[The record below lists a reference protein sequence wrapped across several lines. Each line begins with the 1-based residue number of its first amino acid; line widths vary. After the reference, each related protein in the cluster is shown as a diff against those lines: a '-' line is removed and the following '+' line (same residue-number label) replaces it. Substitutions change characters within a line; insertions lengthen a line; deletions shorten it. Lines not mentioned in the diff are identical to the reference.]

1 MSKQHLK
8 QVSPHTSVWV
18 DKEDETMN
26 NKKQSSIEWLYERL
40 EKMIPRTALYNID
53 KKQFLEQAKA
63 MHQQEIEEAYN
74 REVIGDIQNWYIRN
88 GKHYYELHYNE
99 TSTKQD
105 NE

>member
-1 MSKQHLK
+1 MSKQVLK

-18 DKEDETMN
+18 DEEDETMN
-26 NKKQSSIEWLYERL
+26 NKKQSSIDWLVEQMIKYEL
-40 EKMIPRTALYNID
+40 VPKGTHFDNVL
-53 KKQFLEQAKA
+53 FHQAKA
-63 MHQQEIEEAYN
+63 MHQQEIEGAYD

-88 GKHYYELHYNE
+88 GKHYYELHYNK